1 MFTKIINPTL
11 DIYNLNTGQFLGTAT
26 FILPPQE
33 EKKILNLL
41 NYGIQPS
48 TVIVVNADLYFSPE
62 DFAPPS
68 IYETLYLTGL
78 FKADFE
84 EEYSKKNIPIE
95 IIATFDFQ
103 ARSVI
108 PKDQYYFVSG
118 QFSNINIE
126 SISRLE

>member
-1 MFTKIINPTL
+1 MFTKIVNPTL
-11 DIYNLNTGQFLGTAT
+11 EVYNVNSGQYLGTAT
-26 FILPPQE
+26 FELPPQE

-48 TVIVVNADLYFSPE
+48 TVLVVNADLYFSPK
-62 DFAPPS
+62 DFVPPS
-68 IYETLYLTGL
+68 IYETLNLKGL

-84 EEYSKKNIPIE
+84 ELYSKKNIPFE